1 MNLYVH
7 SFNGKCDL
15 CGDKR
20 RLIVF
25 RLGDTYENSNV
36 ASQVCWSC
44 LCRVRLDV
52 MLNAVYFNLTKY
64 RKKAEAE
71 EAAKTRT

>member
-7 SFNGKCDL
+7 SHPGKCDL

-25 RLGDTYENSNV
+25 RLGDAYENSNV
-36 ASQVCWSC
+36 TSQVCWSC

-52 MLNAVYFNLTKY
+52 MLNNVYVNLTKY